1 MANIVVNDI
10 KLAGAELFVDYETFI
25 NDLEDNELEIR
36 GGLVV
41 ALCSSCHGC
50 GAVAYA

>member
-36 GGLVV
+36 GGLRV
-41 ALCSSCHGC
+41 AVCNCPRTI
-50 GAVAYA
+50 A